1 MDKPVTLRQLSI
13 IIGTKYTT
21 LLNRIR
27 PCSDYIPYSMDGKFK
42 VYSANGIEI
51 IKHINQLYQD
61 GNNINQIL
69 PILELQYDRQIDV
82 QTDNHVQTVSEQS
95 PMSEAEKNRLLFEQA
110 ISVFVHKQEEM
121 QYEIEQLK
129 EFKKRVELNEQRAN
143 KSFWQWLKDNFG
155 G

>member
-1 MDKPVTLRQLSI
+1 MDKLVTLRQLASI
-13 IIGTKYTT
+13 IGVKYTT
-21 LLNRIR
+21 LLNRVK
-27 PCSDYIPYSMDGKFK
+27 PCSEFIPFAMDGKFK
-42 VYSANGIEI
+42 VYSSQGIAI

-69 PILELQYDRQIDV
+69 PILESQYTRQIDV
-82 QTDNHVQTVSEQS
+82 QPDNHVQTIDEQS
-95 PMSEAEKNRLLFEQA
+95 PMSESEKNRLLFEQA

-121 QYEIEQLK
+121 QYEIDQLK

-143 KSFWQWLKDNFG
+143 KSFWKRLFG